1 MAGKSPAKLAE
12 TGKGCSPHRLGGP
25 TARIKH
31 HFISMAYRRAPH
43 GTQLAL
49 LLASDLLGSRR

>member
-1 MAGKSPAKLAE
+1 MAGKNPAKLAE
-12 TGKGCSPHRLGGP
+12 TGKGCSPRRAGMSRF
-25 TARIKH
+25 RIRNL
-31 HFISMAYRRAPH
+31 FISMACRRAPR